1 MVVLGTELKCGLPL
15 IQEITDC
22 HKWEM
27 ENGKY
32 PQLLGKVGKELEG
45 KVIFFNMSLAENCE

>member
-1 MVVLGTELKCGLPL
+1 M
-15 IQEITDC
+15 DY

-32 PQLLGKVGKELEG
+32 LELLGKVGKELEG